1 MDLVMFTRH
10 NAKRAGALTAAL
22 AFPFLLAASPAA
34 AMTPAATVY
43 ADCFTFT
50 TGSNNDGVG
59 ISCGNVVGGQARG
72 RGDCV
77 AAPDVYTD
85 WVGAWTQ
92 STSGSY
98 CWFSERGTILEVR

>member
-1 MDLVMFTRH
+1 MFNRY
-10 NAKRAGALTAAL
+10 NAKRAAALTTAL
-22 AFPFLLAASPAA
+22 AIPFLLTASPAA
-34 AMTPAATVY
+34 ASTVY
-43 ADCFTFT
+43 ADCFTYT

-59 ISCGNVVGGQARG
+59 ISCGDVVGGEARG

-85 WVGAWTQ
+85 WIGAWSG

-98 CWFSERGTILEVR
+98 CWFNERGTILEIR